1 MRGIMST
8 FRIDDE
14 VPIESRLVSRNIESA
29 QSRVEGAN
37 FDSRRYV
44 VEFDDVV
51 NTQRAIIYAERDR
64 ILEGVDTRDNL
75 LEWTEEVIRE
85 LTDLHCPGRHQ
96 AQWELESLWDRLRY
110 LFPFPPAD
118 EVDLEQLGESSD
130 EVAETLFNEAARLY
144 VEKEERYTA
153 EVVRIAETQIM
164 LQLIDQRW
172 ADYLTS
178 LEHLKDD
185 IRWQSMGQRDPLVEF
200 KAEAFS
206 AFSAFQD
213 SLKQEIVRYLFHA
226 EIQVSPPEP
235 QPLEGVAIHPE
246 AEALATAAAT
256 PAPAS
261 EGPVASPAPPPRVA
275 AAPAPAVPISRNAL
289 CPCGSGRK
297 YKRCHGASA

>member
-1 MRGIMST
+1 LNS
-8 FRIDDE
+8 
-14 VPIESRLVSRNIESA
+14 
-29 QSRVEGAN
+29 
-37 FDSRRYV
+37 
-44 VEFDDVV
+44 
-51 NTQRAIIYAERDR
+51 
-64 ILEGVDTRDNL
+64 
-75 LEWTEEVIRE
+75 
-85 LTDLHCPGRHQ
+85 
-96 AQWELESLWDRLRY
+96 
-110 LFPFPPAD
+110 
-118 EVDLEQLGESSD
+118 
-130 EVAETLFNEAARLY
+130 
-144 VEKEERYTA
+144 
-153 EVVRIAETQIM
+153 
-164 LQLIDQRW
+164 
-172 ADYLTS
+172 TS

-275 AAPAPAVPISRNAL
+275 AAPAPAVPVSRNAL